1 MHIILGFEPI
11 STRFQVSK
19 HVIKAENPCL
29 VLVDVVVEGF
39 IQKPPFV
46 GTQLVELPT
55 LQETQPLVEEVLSLD
70 NEVKAQSEE
79 VEEETEEESTK
90 GLVCDED
97 FEIFYHKN
105 MIEDV
110 ASTSRPAT
118 VVIIED

>member
-1 MHIILGFEPI
+1 M
-11 STRFQVSK
+11 
-19 HVIKAENPCL
+19 IKAENPCL
-29 VLVDVVVEGF
+29 ILVDVVVEGF
-39 IQKPPFV
+39 IQKPFV

-110 ASTSRPAT
+110 ASISRPAT